1 MRPAATG
8 ANGTRLADRDASF
21 GQRRG
26 GTSGGGKPY
35 AKSKASEAG
44 GGGGLEVSWVPSG
57 SSGGGMDG
65 DADSAPRPGKP
76 KPRKGVEVFGAGME
90 KGYAGEDLNLSE
102 QDRKGRTQRRKGI
115 RSGSKNVFRSM
126 NG

>member
-1 MRPAATG
+1 MRPASTG

-26 GTSGGGKPY
+26 GGGGGGGKPY
-35 AKSKASEAG
+35 AKSKASEA

-57 SSGGGMDG
+57 SSGGGMDA
-65 DADSAPRPGKP
+65 DARPGKP

-90 KGYAGEDLNLSE
+90 KGYAGEDVNLSE